1 MTKIIE
7 CRCPVCNTK
16 HFEATEDLNV
26 LAVNSAQNHVI
37 EIKCRRCRQ
46 VVKYQVNTP
55 SENSKK
61 NM

>member
-26 LAVNSAQNHVI
+26 LAVDDAKDHVI

-46 VVKYQVNTP
+46 VVKYIVNA
-55 SENSKK
+55 SCENPQKST
-61 NM
+61 